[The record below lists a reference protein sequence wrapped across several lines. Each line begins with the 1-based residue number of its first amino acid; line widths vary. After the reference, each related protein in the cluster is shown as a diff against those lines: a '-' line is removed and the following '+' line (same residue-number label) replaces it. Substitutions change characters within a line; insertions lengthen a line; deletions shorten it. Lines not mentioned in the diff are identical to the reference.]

1 MAVDRQTLGVTRPW
15 ASCSSTLGEKGMRL
29 ETEIAPGVGMYRGN
43 AESLRQAAPKIQAK
57 LRSDATTAR
66 GNVPSFGKFG
76 DIPITATVRAGQVV
90 VTAADWVMERAKEEG
105 QPKAWAGI
113 LREEARKALRGA
125 R

>member
-1 MAVDRQTLGVTRPW
+1 MF
-15 ASCSSTLGEKGMRL
+15 EKTKHRLQGMKR
-29 ETEIAPGVGMYRGN
+29 APVE
-43 AESLRQAAPKIQAK
+43 ALRQAAPKIHAR

-76 DIPITATVRAGQVV
+76 DIPITAKVRASQVV
-90 VTAADWVMERAKEEG
+90 VTAADWMMEKAKDEG

-113 LREEARKALRGA
+113 VRGEAKKALRGA

>member
-1 MAVDRQTLGVTRPW
+1 MFAKTKL
-15 ASCSSTLGEKGMRL
+15 RL
-29 ETEIAPGVGMYRGN
+29 EAMKRVP
-43 AESLRQAAPKIQAK
+43 AEALRQAAPRIQAK

-90 VTAADWVMERAKEEG
+90 VTAADWVMEKAKDEG

-113 LREEARKALRGA
+113 VREEARKVVRGS

>member
-1 MAVDRQTLGVTRPW
+1 MF
-15 ASCSSTLGEKGMRL
+15 EKTKHRL
-29 ETEIAPGVGMYRGN
+29 EALKKAPAEALRG
-43 AESLRQAAPKIQAK
+43 AAPRIQAK

-90 VTAADWVMERAKEEG
+90 VTAADWVMEKAIAEG

-113 LREEARKALRGA
+113 VKDEARKAVRGS
-125 R
+125 RR